1 MNKIIIALDYPSENT
16 VLDFLAKFDNEPLFL
31 KVGLELYYS
40 TGNSLLYKLKE
51 KGHSIFLD
59 LKLHDIPNTVGRAME
74 ALAQLDIDLIN
85 VHASGGRAMMESALA
100 GLEKGTACGQKRPK
114 LIAVTQLTS
123 TSEQMMQQ
131 QLKIND
137 TIDNVIVHYAKNA
150 AAARL
155 DGVISSPLEVPLIKA
170 VCGKDFLTVTPGIR
184 CLGDAKDDQERIT
197 TPKQARQLGS
207 DFIVVGRS
215 ITKSADPLTTYL
227 NIKKEWSEASETSI
241 S

>member
-1 MNKIIIALDYPSENT
+1 
-16 VLDFLAKFDNEPLFL
+16 
-31 KVGLELYYS
+31 
-40 TGNSLLYKLKE
+40 
-51 KGHSIFLD
+51 
-59 LKLHDIPNTVGRAME
+59 ME

-215 ITKSADPLTTYL
+215 ITKVLIL
-227 NIKKEWSEASETSI
+227 
-241 S
+241 

>member
-137 TIDNVIVHYAKNA
+137 TIDNVIVHYAKM
-150 AAARL
+150 
-155 DGVISSPLEVPLIKA
+155 
-170 VCGKDFLTVTPGIR
+170 
-184 CLGDAKDDQERIT
+184 
-197 TPKQARQLGS
+197 RQQL
-207 DFIVVGRS
+207 V
-215 ITKSADPLTTYL
+215 
-227 NIKKEWSEASETSI
+227 
-241 S
+241 